1 MPNRPETCAALHLEC
16 RPTAAALRV
25 IPRPSAALMKLHQL
39 RYLVSV
45 ADTDLN
51 ITAAAKA
58 LHTSQPG
65 VSKQLKMLEDELG
78 FRIFVRAG
86 RALVRVTPP

>member
-1 MPNRPETCAALHLEC
+1 
-16 RPTAAALRV
+16 
-25 IPRPSAALMKLHQL
+25 MKLHQL

-45 ADTDLN
+45 ADNDLN

-78 FRIFVRAG
+78 FRIFVREG
-86 RALVRVTPP
+86 RALVCA